1 MADTPKSVYVV
12 AREIAVRL
20 ERAGE
25 NPHSDSLSVF
35 GSGRWPRSWRE
46 SIRKHIL
53 NLATIYL

>member
-25 NPHSDSLSVF
+25 NPHSDQPLSTWF
-35 GSGRWPRSWRE
+35 WAMAAELARIE
-46 SIRKHIL
+46 S
-53 NLATIYL
+53 